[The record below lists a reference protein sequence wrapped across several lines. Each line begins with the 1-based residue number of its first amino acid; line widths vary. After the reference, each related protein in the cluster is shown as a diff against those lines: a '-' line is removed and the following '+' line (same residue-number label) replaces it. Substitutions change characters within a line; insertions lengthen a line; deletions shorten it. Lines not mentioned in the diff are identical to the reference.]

1 MEFLI
6 FFPLALE
13 FSSATLFPVQCRPH
27 LVYVARAVIAVI
39 VVPLLLAPLHRIQ
52 VPALEGHAVLDHP
65 WPQHSNCYLS
75 LKFKET
81 SSEMSQDLAKSSM
94 LTFC

>member
-13 FSSATLFPVQCRPH
+13 FSSATLCPVQCRPH
-27 LVYVARAVIAVI
+27 LVYVARAVIAAI
-39 VVPLLLAPLHRIQ
+39 VVPHLLAPLHRIQ
-52 VPALEGHAVLDHP
+52 VPAIEGHT
-65 WPQHSNCYLS
+65 WPQHSNYYLS

-81 SSEMSQDLAKSSM
+81 LSEMWQDLAKSPSSP
-94 LTFC
+94 FAKE